1 MRLHAGQLSLLETDS
16 PPQAE
21 TIEGTK
27 RAPRQRPTR
36 PDKVA
41 EGATPGRGR
50 AAAQRHIT
58 SASVADGA
66 ALLTTDEA
74 ANLLHVHPRT
84 VQRLV
89 ERGQLCT
96 VRLGGAVRF
105 DPHDVA
111 RLIERVKRGAAP
123 SDSDRAHGLVLR
135 AVGPFTPFRD
145 RIGSGG

>member
-1 MRLHAGQLSLLETDS
+1 
-16 PPQAE
+16 
-21 TIEGTK
+21 
-27 RAPRQRPTR
+27 
-36 PDKVA
+36 
-41 EGATPGRGR
+41 
-50 AAAQRHIT
+50 
-58 SASVADGA
+58 
-66 ALLTTDEA
+66 
-74 ANLLHVHPRT
+74 

-111 RLIERVKRGAAP
+111 RLIERVKCGAAP
-123 SDSDRAHGLVLR
+123 SDSDRAHGLFLR